1 MAVVGV
7 DAYPW
12 EPVSRGSDDM
22 HPGIQNLLK
31 RLERTLL
38 AILTGMMAVVL
49 VLATAELGYILIID
63 IFRPP
68 FFILEIDELLEIFGL
83 FLLVLIGIELLDTM
97 KAYMVEKVVHVE
109 IVFAVALIAVAR
121 KVIVLDVAKYP
132 SLTLMAIG
140 VIIIALSIGYYLIK
154 RTDRTK

>member
-1 MAVVGV
+1 
-7 DAYPW
+7 
-12 EPVSRGSDDM
+12 M
-22 HPGIQNLLK
+22 HPGMESLLK

-38 AILTGMMAVVL
+38 VVLTVMMAVVL
-49 VLATAELGYILIID
+49 VLATLELGYVLIID

-121 KVIVLDVAKYP
+121 KVIVLDLAKYP

-154 RTDRTK
+154 RIDRTNHTAKSGAGFTSP

>member
-1 MAVVGV
+1 
-7 DAYPW
+7 
-12 EPVSRGSDDM
+12 M
-22 HPGIQNLLK
+22 HHGMQNLLK
-31 RLERTLL
+31 RLERMLL
-38 AILTGMMAVVL
+38 VILTGMMALVL

-140 VIIIALSIGYYLIK
+140 VIIIALSVGYYLIK
-154 RTDRTK
+154 RIDRPK

>member
-1 MAVVGV
+1 M
-7 DAYPW
+7 
-12 EPVSRGSDDM
+12 ES
-22 HPGIQNLLK
+22 LLK
-31 RLERTLL
+31 RLERALL
-38 AILTGMMAVVL
+38 VILTGMMAVVL
-49 VLATAELGYILIID
+49 VLATAELGYVLILD
-63 IFRPP
+63 LLRPP
-68 FFILEIDELLEIFGL
+68 LFILEIDELLEIFGL

-140 VIIIALSIGYYLIK
+140 VIIIALSVGYYLIK
-154 RTDRTK
+154 RIDRTK

>member
-1 MAVVGV
+1 
-7 DAYPW
+7 
-12 EPVSRGSDDM
+12 M
-22 HPGIQNLLK
+22 HPGMDSLLK

-38 AILTGMMAVVL
+38 VILTGMMAIVL
-49 VLATAELGYILIID
+49 VLATAELGYVLIVD
-63 IFRPP
+63 MLRPP
-68 FFILEIDELLEIFGL
+68 LFMLEIDQLLEIFGL

-140 VIIIALSIGYYLIK
+140 VIILALSIGYYLIK
-154 RTDRTK
+154 RIDRPK

>member
-12 EPVSRGSDDM
+12 KFVSRGNDDM
-22 HPGIQNLLK
+22 HPGMESLLK
-31 RLERTLL
+31 RLERALL
-38 AILTGMMAVVL
+38 VILTGMMAVVL
-49 VLATAELGYILIID
+49 VLATAELGYVLILD
-63 IFRPP
+63 LLRPP
-68 FFILEIDELLEIFGL
+68 LFILEIDELLEIFGL

-140 VIIIALSIGYYLIK
+140 VIIIALSVGYYLIK
-154 RTDRTK
+154 RIDRTK

>member
-1 MAVVGV
+1 M
-7 DAYPW
+7 D
-12 EPVSRGSDDM
+12 
-22 HPGIQNLLK
+22 PGMESLLK

-38 AILTGMMAVVL
+38 VVLTVMMAVVL
-49 VLATAELGYILIID
+49 VLATLELGYVLIID

-121 KVIVLDVAKYP
+121 KVIVLDLAKYP

-154 RTDRTK
+154 RIDRTK

>member
-1 MAVVGV
+1 
-7 DAYPW
+7 
-12 EPVSRGSDDM
+12 M
-22 HPGIQNLLK
+22 HPGMESLLK

-38 AILTGMMAVVL
+38 VVLTVMMAVVL
-49 VLATAELGYILIID
+49 VLATLELGYVLIID

-121 KVIVLDVAKYP
+121 KVIVLDLAKYP

-154 RTDRTK
+154 RIDRTK

>member
-1 MAVVGV
+1 
-7 DAYPW
+7 
-12 EPVSRGSDDM
+12 M
-22 HPGIQNLLK
+22 HPGMESLLK

-38 AILTGMMAVVL
+38 VVLTGMMAVVL
-49 VLATAELGYILIID
+49 VLATAELGYVLIID

-68 FFILEIDELLEIFGL
+68 FFILEIDELLDLFGL
-83 FLLVLIGIELLDTM
+83 FLLVLIGIELHDTM

-140 VIIIALSIGYYLIK
+140 VIIIALSVGYYLIK

>member
-1 MAVVGV
+1 
-7 DAYPW
+7 
-12 EPVSRGSDDM
+12 M
-22 HPGIQNLLK
+22 HPGMESLLK
-31 RLERTLL
+31 RLERALL
-38 AILTGMMAVVL
+38 VILTGMMAVVL
-49 VLATAELGYILIID
+49 VLATAELGYVLSLD
-63 IFRPP
+63 LFRPP
-68 FFILEIDELLEIFGL
+68 LFILEIDELLEIFGL

-140 VIIIALSIGYYLIK
+140 VIILALSVGYYLIK
-154 RTDRTK
+154 RMDRTK

>member
-1 MAVVGV
+1 
-7 DAYPW
+7 
-12 EPVSRGSDDM
+12 M
-22 HPGIQNLLK
+22 HPAMESLLK

-38 AILTGMMAVVL
+38 VILTGMMAVVL
-49 VLATAELGYILIID
+49 VLATAELGYVLIVD

-97 KAYMVEKVVHVE
+97 KAYMAEKVVHVE

-140 VIIIALSIGYYLIK
+140 VIIIALSVGYYLIK
-154 RTDRTK
+154 RIDRIK

>member
-1 MAVVGV
+1 
-7 DAYPW
+7 
-12 EPVSRGSDDM
+12 M
-22 HPGIQNLLK
+22 HPGMESLLK
-31 RLERTLL
+31 RLERALL
-38 AILTGMMAVVL
+38 VILTGMMAVVL
-49 VLATAELGYILIID
+49 VLATAELGYVLILD
-63 IFRPP
+63 LLRPP
-68 FFILEIDELLEIFGL
+68 LFILEIDELLEIFGL

-140 VIIIALSIGYYLIK
+140 VIIIALSVGYYLIK
-154 RTDRTK
+154 RMDRTK

>member
-1 MAVVGV
+1 
-7 DAYPW
+7 
-12 EPVSRGSDDM
+12 M
-22 HPGIQNLLK
+22 HPGMASLLK

-38 AILTGMMAVVL
+38 VVLTVMMAVVL
-49 VLATAELGYILIID
+49 VLATLELGYVLIID

-121 KVIVLDVAKYP
+121 KVIVLDLAKYP

-154 RTDRTK
+154 RIDRTNHTAKSGAGFTSP

>member
-1 MAVVGV
+1 M
-7 DAYPW
+7 D
-12 EPVSRGSDDM
+12 
-22 HPGIQNLLK
+22 PGMESLLK

-38 AILTGMMAVVL
+38 VVLTVMMAVVL
-49 VLATAELGYILIID
+49 VLATLELGYVLIID
-63 IFRPP
+63 ILRPP
-68 FFILEIDELLEIFGL
+68 YFILEIDELLEIFGL

-140 VIIIALSIGYYLIK
+140 VIIIALSVGYYLIK
-154 RTDRTK
+154 RIDRTK

>member
-1 MAVVGV
+1 
-7 DAYPW
+7 
-12 EPVSRGSDDM
+12 M
-22 HPGIQNLLK
+22 HPGMESLLK

-38 AILTGMMAVVL
+38 VILTGMMAVVL
-49 VLATAELGYILIID
+49 VLATAELGYVLIID

-68 FFILEIDELLEIFGL
+68 LFILEIDELLEIFGL
-83 FLLVLIGIELLDTM
+83 FLLVLIGVELLDTM

-154 RTDRTK
+154 RIDRTK

>member
-1 MAVVGV
+1 
-7 DAYPW
+7 
-12 EPVSRGSDDM
+12 M
-22 HPGIQNLLK
+22 HPRMESLLK

-38 AILTGMMAVVL
+38 VVLTGMMAVVL
-49 VLATAELGYILIID
+49 VLATAELGYVLIVD

-68 FFILEIDELLEIFGL
+68 YFILEIDELLEIFGL

-140 VIIIALSIGYYLIK
+140 VIIISLSVGYYLIK
-154 RTDRTK
+154 RIDRTK